1 MRKIKMG
8 NKLSNRGIIGDQKAT
23 LIRALLF
30 SAIAVV
36 PVVSSSVLA
45 NTSIDE
51 IIVTASKREQTL
63 QETPIAVSVV
73 GKQEITR
80 ASVSGISDL
89 QILLPS
95 LRVTTV
101 QTSAGQNLN
110 IRGFGNG
117 SNNTGIEPSV
127 GVFIDGVY
135 RSRAGSQIGD
145 LPRLERIEVLR
156 GPQSTLFGKNA
167 SAGVLSIVTAA
178 PSFETVRS
186 VEAELGNYNQ
196 RKFKGYIS
204 TGLTDKL
211 AISFSAGH
219 NMRDGYTERLDDGKA
234 LGNRDRWNL
243 RGQALWEVNDDT
255 SVRIIAD
262 QSELNEVCCAVSNII
277 NGPTAFAIQALGGT
291 VLSPDEP
298 FAYESAVSTDPFNK
312 IKDGGISAQVDID
325 YDGFSVT
332 SITAKRTS
340 EGSSGGDVDF
350 TSLDIVKT
358 GGATKIDTF
367 TQELRATSNGE
378 GALSWMVGGYYFD
391 ETIEQTGYT
400 DFGDDIRIY
409 ADALFG
415 GPAAIAGAEFYS
427 GLAPGS
433 VLSTDILTG
442 MGFDQDNQAYSVFAS
457 VDYSLSDALV
467 ATFGL
472 NYTNDKKD
480 VAAYNTF
487 NNDTYSNT
495 DLTAT
500 LTGTPLAPFI
510 PSLQGLQFR
519 PLFLDFPNVVEDGK
533 SDDSKTTWTARLAY
547 EVNDALNV
555 YVTAATGFKGTSWNL
570 GGDARPFAVDQQ
582 ALGEAGLLQ
591 INQTFGTRYAEPEKA
606 MVLEVGMKGRFERG
620 TYNVAIFDQSIEDF
634 QANAFNGTGF
644 VLSNAG
650 EVSSKGIE
658 FDVTYAATDALI
670 FNLAGTIMD
679 PIYDEYVGAS
689 GPNGVVVDLSGEK
702 PSGISERNFTGS
714 VTYQFAMDGGIEGYV
729 RADYIHE
736 SKTRTATNVPEA
748 LTREVGTA
756 GASAGVEF
764 PNGVNM
770 RLWARN
776 LNGDEYFT
784 GAFPGVV
791 QAGTFNIFPNEP
803 RMFGLTVS
811 TEF

>member
-1 MRKIKMG
+1 M
-8 NKLSNRGIIGDQKAT
+8 LSRPIHCFWQKHHQFARRPSWRWAAVI
-23 LIRALLF
+23 LLPAL
-30 SAIAVV
+30 S
-36 PVVSSSVLA
+36 VSSFA
-45 NTSIDE
+45 DTSIDE

-73 GKQEITR
+73 DQQEIAR
-80 ASVSGISDL
+80 ASVSNISDL
-89 QILLPS
+89 QVLLPS

-178 PSFETVRS
+178 PSFETVRN
-186 VEAELGNYNQ
+186 VEVEVGNYNQ
-196 RKFKGYIS
+196 RRFGTYLSGGVSDTVALSLS
-204 TGLTDKL
+204 TG
-211 AISFSAGH
+211 H
-219 NMRDGYTERLDDGKA
+219 NTRDGYSERLDGEGA
-234 LGNRDRWNL
+234 LGDRNRWNI
-243 RGQALWEVNDDT
+243 RAQALWEVNDDT

-262 QSELNEVCCAVSNII
+262 KSRLDEVCCAVSNVI
-277 NGPTAFAIQALGGT
+277 NGPTALAIQALGGT
-291 VLSPDEP
+291 VLSADEP
-298 FAYESAVSTDPFNK
+298 FGYVSAVSVDPFN
-312 IKDGGISAQVDID
+312 IIDDSGISAQIDID

-332 SITAKRTS
+332 SITSTRTN
-340 EGSSGGDVDF
+340 EGSSAGDVDF

-358 GGATKIDTF
+358 GGATKISTF
-367 TQELRATSNGE
+367 TQELRATSNGD
-378 GALSWMVGGYYFD
+378 GPLSWMVGGYYFD
-391 ETIEQTGYT
+391 ESIDQTGYT
-400 DFGDDIRIY
+400 DFGDSIRAY

-415 GPAAIAGAEFYS
+415 GPAAIAGAEALS

-433 VLSTDILTG
+433 VLSTNILVG
-442 MGFDQDNQAYSVFAS
+442 MGFEQDNKAYSVFAT
-457 VDYSLSDALV
+457 VDYAVTDALV

-487 NNDTYSNT
+487 NNDEYSNT
-495 DLTAT
+495 DLTVT
-500 LTGTPLAPFI
+500 LAGTPLAPFI

-519 PLFLDFPNVVEDGK
+519 PRFLDFPNVVEDGK

-547 EVNDALNV
+547 EVNDSMNV
-555 YVTAATGFKGTSWNL
+555 YATAATGFKATSWNL
-570 GGDARPFAVDQQ
+570 GGDARPFIEDQQ
-582 ALGEAGLLQ
+582 ALSDAGLLQ
-591 INQTFGTRYAEPEKA
+591 INQTYGTRYADPEKA
-606 MVLEVGMKGRFERG
+606 MVLELGIKGRFDRG
-620 TYNVAIFDQSIEDF
+620 AYNIAIFDQSIEDF

-650 EVSSKGIE
+650 KVSSTGVE

-670 FNLAGTIMD
+670 VNLAGTFMD

-689 GPNGVVVDLSGEK
+689 GPGGAPVDLSGEQ

-714 VTYQFAMDGGIEGYV
+714 LTYQFALDSGVEGYL
-729 RADYIHE
+729 RADYIYE
-736 SKTRTATNVPEA
+736 SETRTATNVPEN

-756 GASAGVEF
+756 GASAGLSF
-764 PNGVNM
+764 PSGLNL
-770 RLWARN
+770 RLWGRN
-776 LNGDEYFT
+776 INDDEYFT

-791 QAGTFNIFPNEP
+791 QSGTFNIFPNQP
-803 RMFGLTVS
+803 KMVGLTM
-811 TEF
+811 TFEF